1 MFLPLFGLKSLPF
14 NEQDIETLLE
24 NWKDCPLQEII
35 LKGSPKISFEKEIQ
49 WRLLNPPAK
58 VDLMFIE
65 IENDEPEEA
74 LMIAIEHLLKL
85 NPQAQLIIPQKY
97 FNFEMTMALMK
108 VYKEGRLSLENITF
122 KRLPHDKENPFNESN
137 PWIYFIDTIKILEK
151 KDPDP
156 SEENLKHYEIYLGN
170 CFDYLDFMIFSEL
183 DCERFRKEKI
193 LKKEWSRQ
201 INSVISFID

>member
-1 MFLPLFGLKSLPF
+1 
-14 NEQDIETLLE
+14 
-24 NWKDCPLQEII
+24 
-35 LKGSPKISFEKEIQ
+35 
-49 WRLLNPPAK
+49 
-58 VDLMFIE
+58 MFIE

-97 FNFEMTMALMK
+97 FNFKMTMALMK
-108 VYKEGRLSLENITF
+108 VYKEGSLSLENITF

-170 CFDYLDFMIFSEL
+170 CFDYEEDYKQVFNLLKEIPDSIRAKIYYAEVLATPPISNQRFKRMVREL
-183 DCERFRKEKI
+183 FPNI
-193 LKKEWSRQ
+193 LQFNNEFVTK
-201 INSVISFID
+201 